1 MRGRPLKSCHVRMR
15 LKNTGRSGIIRN
27 LSCDDLPREVTMCE
41 GLILRGRDVPGGPV
55 SMDSRKG
62 RPVIHREVLR
72 GSSQGKFSGEV
83 LRGSSHKTIER
94 LCRGEKQ

>member
-41 GLILRGRDVPGGPV
+41 GLVLRGRDVPGGPV

-72 GSSQGKFSGEV
+72 GSS
-83 LRGSSHKTIER
+83 HKTIQR